1 MALREKDDTSSSRR
15 PSQKQILL
23 SMSVAEPTSGMQGT
37 LTRAERDPCDA
48 SHDYPARGFSDLRP
62 SFGRRTR
69 VRQQWIGGLSQAE
82 ACQALGKLGKVHR
95 ELGFVRGAGAPLAF
109 LCGRDIRLRF
119 AWHPCIASEK
129 KFGRTSGLQ
138 GSASRM
144 APKKRRVGGNLNLA
158 PISGSTACLTG
169 RWPGGDCFR
178 TAPSPFGPVAAS
190 PHRATI
196 DCHNLHGV
204 KSRGIPASKLLRC
217 STDTPEMEAGT
228 QRASFCIVGA
238 YPIPSKA
245 HEFCYPVVDSRSL
258 PLPTIG

>member
-48 SHDYPARGFSDLRP
+48 SHDYPARGVSDLCP
-62 SFGRRTR
+62 SFSRRTR
-69 VRQQWIGGLSQAE
+69 VRQQWIRSLSQTE
-82 ACQALGKLGKVHR
+82 ACQALGKFGKVHR
-95 ELGFVRGAGAPLAF
+95 ELGFVRGVGGTLAF

-119 AWHPCIASEK
+119 AWHPCIASGK

-138 GSASRM
+138 DSASRM
-144 APKKRRVGGNLNLA
+144 APKKRRAGGERNLA
-158 PISGSTACLTG
+158 RISGSTACLTG
-169 RWPGGDCFR
+169 CWPGGR
-178 TAPSPFGPVAAS
+178 WHPPEPFPPGPVAAS
-190 PHRATI
+190 PQRAPI

-217 STDTPEMEAGT
+217 STGAAEKKAGT
-228 QRASFCIVGA
+228 QRASFYVVGS
-238 YPIPSKA
+238 YLIPPKA